1 MSGPPT
7 NDTNDTEL
15 PRTGCL
21 LGFDHGTVRVG
32 VAVSDTG
39 QEYAAGLATYTRV
52 DEVADRAFVR
62 ALVTEY
68 HPTGLLVG
76 LPLHM
81 GGAESGASNGARK
94 FAAWLGEITGL
105 PVAFH
110 DERCTSLAADAVL
123 RSAGVTN
130 SFADRKAVKASRDK
144 IAARTL
150 LQTYLDSRRPE
161 SERADPGAPEITQPP
176 PMIEPQRSR
185 DRRKLRKERRSRK
198 GW

>member
-1 MSGPPT
+1 M
-7 NDTNDTEL
+7 DEL
-15 PRTGCL
+15 
-21 LGFDHGTVRVG
+21 
-32 VAVSDTG
+32 
-39 QEYAAGLATYTRV
+39 
-52 DEVADRAFVR
+52 ADRAFVR
-62 ALVTEY
+62 ALVAE
-68 HPTGLLVG
+68 HRPAGLLVG
-76 LPLHM
+76 LPLHI

-130 SFADRKAVKASRDK
+130 SYADRKAVKASRDK

-150 LQTYLDSRRPE
+150 LQTYLDGRRT
-161 SERADPGAPEITQPP
+161 PGDGKTGDRPNPSAPEVMEPP

-198 GW
+198 GVVSRG